1 MPIINISGTSTSTID
16 GIGLSYNIF
25 FQGCPHKC
33 NNCHNPDL
41 QEIGSGQ
48 DIELDDLLDYFITKS
63 NFYDSLVLTGGDPI
77 FQLKSIQPKAL
88 YTSFNKLTKPTILYT
103 GYLFEDIP
111 SWLLNI
117 FTVIIDGKYKPEL
130 ATHGFPASSNQRVFL
145 NYNKP
150 LNRKSYNFI
159 SKLPENNTYQYSYII
174 PSEQY

>member
-16 GIGLSYNIF
+16 GIGISYNIF

-33 NNCHNPDL
+33 TNCHNPEL
-41 QEIGSGQ
+41 QDIGSGQ
-48 DIELDDLLDYFITKS
+48 DIELDDLITDF
-63 NFYDSLVLTGGDPI
+63 NNNAAFYDSLVLTGGDPVL
-77 FQLKSIQPKAL
+77 QLKDFQPKDL

-117 FTVIIDGKYKPEL
+117 FTIVIDGKYRPDL

-159 SKLPENNTYQYSYII
+159 CKLPENNTYHYSYI